1 MAYIVFS
8 LFFALVLFV
17 GNAAAS
23 IFLGIIFALISKPEQ
38 SFISLKVGATPLQIG
53 IVILGATI
61 SLPYAWSV
69 SANYLPWISLFV
81 LGSFFTG
88 LLLGKILGIHH
99 RIAFL
104 LSAGA
109 AICGGTAMA
118 AVAPIIKAKPQEIL
132 IAMSIVFLLNA
143 LAIIFFPIIGGYLE
157 MTNFQFGA
165 WSALAIHD
173 TSSVIGSALS
183 YSNESA
189 QVAATLKLGRTIWII
204 PLILITNW
212 IVNRQ
217 AETTKFPRFIL
228 FFILAILLNTMLSFT
243 EQVLDALKI
252 ASHIFLMLGLFCIGS
267 QFKVQELKSIS
278 GMPLVLALILWI
290 IVIPSAYWLVTYL
303 NSSLI

>member
-1 MAYIVFS
+1 MIYIVFS
-8 LFFALVLFV
+8 LFFALVLFI

-23 IFLGIIFALISKPEQ
+23 IFLGIIFALIIKPDK
-38 SFISLKVGATPLQIG
+38 SFVSLKIGTTPLQIG

-88 LLLGKILGIHH
+88 LVLGKILGIHH

-118 AVAPIIKAKPQEIL
+118 AVAPIIKAKPQELL
-132 IAMSIVFLLNA
+132 IAMTIVFLLNA

-173 TSSVIGSALS
+173 TSSVIGSALT

-212 IVNRQ
+212 VINRQ

-228 FFILAILLNTMLSFT
+228 FFILAIVLNTVLNFDD
-243 EQVLDALKI
+243 QVLDAIKN
-252 ASHIFLMLGLFCIGS
+252 C
-267 QFKVQELKSIS
+267 
-278 GMPLVLALILWI
+278 
-290 IVIPSAYWLVTYL
+290 
-303 NSSLI
+303 

>member
-8 LFFALVLFV
+8 LFFALILFI

-23 IFLGIIFALISKPEQ
+23 IFLGIIFALIIKPEE
-38 SFISLKVGATPLQIG
+38 SFISLKVGTTPLQIG

-88 LLLGKILGIHH
+88 LLLGKILGIQH

-118 AVAPIIKAKPQEIL
+118 AVAPIFKAKPQELL
-132 IAMSIVFLLNA
+132 IAMTIVFLLNA

-157 MTNFQFGA
+157 MTDFQFGA

-173 TSSVIGSALS
+173 TSSVIGSALT

-228 FFILAILLNTMLSFT
+228 FFILAILLNTMLNFN
-243 EQVLDALKI
+243 EQVLDSLKI
-252 ASHIFLMLGLFCIGS
+252 ASHIFLILGLFCIGS
-267 QFKVQELKSIS
+267 QFKVQELKSLS
-278 GMPLVLALILWI
+278 GKPLVLALILWI
-290 IVIPSAYWLVTYL
+290 IVIPSAYWLVTYF
-303 NSSLI
+303 

>member
-1 MAYIVFS
+1 MIYIVFA
-8 LFFALVLFV
+8 LFFTLVLFLS
-17 GNAAAS
+17 NAAAS
-23 IFLGIIFALISKPEQ
+23 IFLGIIFALIIKPEK
-38 SFISLKVGATPLQIG
+38 SFVSLKIGTTPLQIG

-88 LLLGKILGIHH
+88 LVLGKILGIHH

-118 AVAPIIKAKPQEIL
+118 AVAPIIKAKPQELL
-132 IAMSIVFLLNA
+132 IAMTIVFLLNA

-173 TSSVIGSALS
+173 TSSVIGSALI

-212 IVNRQ
+212 TINRQ

-228 FFILAILLNTMLSFT
+228 FFILAIVLNTALNFND
-243 EQVLDALKI
+243 QVLDALKM
-252 ASHIFLMLGLFCIGS
+252 ASQVFLMLGLFCIGT
-267 QFKVQELKSIS
+267 QFNVQELKSIS
-278 GMPLVLALILWI
+278 GKPLILALILWI
-290 IVIPSAYWLVTYL
+290 MVIPSAYWLVTYF
-303 NSSLI
+303 

>member
-1 MAYIVFS
+1 VIYIVFA
-8 LFFALVLFV
+8 LFFTLVLFLS
-17 GNAAAS
+17 NAAAS
-23 IFLGIIFALISKPEQ
+23 IFLGIIFAVIMKPEL
-38 SFISLKVGATPLQIG
+38 SFVSQKVGTTPLQIG

-61 SLPYAWSV
+61 SLSYAWSV
-69 SANYLPWISLFV
+69 SANFLPWISLFV
-81 LGSFFTG
+81 LGSFFAG
-88 LLLGKILGIHH
+88 LMLGKILGIHH

-118 AVAPIIKAKPQEIL
+118 AVAPIIKAKPQELL
-132 IAMSIVFLLNA
+132 IAMTIVFLLNA

-173 TSSVIGSALS
+173 TSSVIGSALT

-212 IVNRQ
+212 TINRQ

-228 FFILAILLNTMLSFT
+228 FFILAIVLNTALNFND
-243 EQVLDALKI
+243 QVLDALKM
-252 ASHIFLMLGLFCIGS
+252 ASQVFLMLGLFCIGT

-278 GMPLVLALILWI
+278 GKPLILALILWI
-290 IVIPSAYWLVTYL
+290 MVIPSAYWLVMH
-303 NSSLI
+303 I

>member
-1 MAYIVFS
+1 MIYVVFS
-8 LFFALVLFV
+8 LSFALVLFI

-23 IFLGIIFALISKPEQ
+23 IFLGIIFALIIKPDK
-38 SFISLKVGATPLQIG
+38 SFVSLKIGTTPLQIG

-81 LGSFFTG
+81 LGSFFAG
-88 LLLGKILGIHH
+88 LVLGKILGIHH

-118 AVAPIIKAKPQEIL
+118 AVAPIIKAKPQELL
-132 IAMSIVFLLNA
+132 IAMTIVFLLNA

-173 TSSVIGSALS
+173 TSSVIGSALT

-212 IVNRQ
+212 VINRQ

-228 FFILAILLNTMLSFT
+228 FFILAIVLNTALNFND
-243 EQVLDALKI
+243 QVLDVLKI
-252 ASHIFLMLGLFCIGS
+252 ASQLFLMLGLFCIGT
-267 QFKVQELKSIS
+267 QFNVQELKSIS
-278 GMPLVLALILWI
+278 GKPLILALLLWMM
-290 IVIPSAYWLVTYL
+290 VIPSAYWLVTYF
-303 NSSLI
+303 

>member
-1 MAYIVFS
+1 MIYIVFS
-8 LFFALVLFV
+8 LFFALVLFI
-17 GNAAAS
+17 GNAAGS
-23 IFLGIIFALISKPEQ
+23 IFLGIIFALIIKPDK
-38 SFISLKVGATPLQIG
+38 SFVSLKIGTTPLQIG

-88 LLLGKILGIHH
+88 LVLGKILGIHH

-118 AVAPIIKAKPQEIL
+118 AVAPIIKAKPQELL
-132 IAMSIVFLLNA
+132 IAMTIVFLLNA

-173 TSSVIGSALS
+173 TSSVIGSALT

-212 IVNRQ
+212 VINRQ

-228 FFILAILLNTMLSFT
+228 FFILAIVLNTALNFDD
-243 EQVLDALKI
+243 QVLDVLKI
-252 ASHIFLMLGLFCIGS
+252 ASQVFLMLGLFCIGT
-267 QFKVQELKSIS
+267 QFKVQKLKSIS
-278 GMPLVLALILWI
+278 GKPLVLALILWI
-290 IVIPSAYWLVTYL
+290 MVIPSAYWLVTYF
-303 NSSLI
+303 